1 MNTTGAD
8 HVPEIVQLT
17 KTAVEAARSGQW
29 DIVIQCYRD
38 RGVLLETTGEAVDQ
52 GENLLKWDRQVRD
65 HALTTQVLLSS
76 LLAEAA
82 ATKRRLQRLRERLGV
97 PASASEA
104 ISMEA

>member
-8 HVPEIVQLT
+8 HVLEIVQLT

>member
-8 HVPEIVQLT
+8 HVLEIVQLT

-52 GENLLKWDRQVRD
+52 GEDLLKWDRQVRD

>member
-52 GENLLKWDRQVRD
+52 GEDLLKWDRQVRD